1 MKQIANWII
10 KNMCFLSAMFIM
22 SCIALTV
29 ITCLTLEKGAKPTST
44 QNLLLF
50 IGLGGM
56 ILEILLGLCSRWLP
70 RWYACDGMGWHIRPK
85 NIVNNGH
92 AGFVH
97 NNGTCPRCHKEVMQ
111 DSQGNWF

>member
-1 MKQIANWII
+1 MKTIANWIV

-22 SCIALTV
+22 TCIAIAV
-29 ITCLTLEKGAKPTST
+29 MTCLSLEKGTDPTPLQSR
-44 QNLLLF
+44 LLL
-50 IGLGGM
+50 ISIGGM
-56 ILEILLGLCSRWLP
+56 VIEMLACLCSRWLP
-70 RWYACDGMGWHIRPK
+70 RWYACDAMGWHKRPH

-92 AGFVH
+92 DGFIH